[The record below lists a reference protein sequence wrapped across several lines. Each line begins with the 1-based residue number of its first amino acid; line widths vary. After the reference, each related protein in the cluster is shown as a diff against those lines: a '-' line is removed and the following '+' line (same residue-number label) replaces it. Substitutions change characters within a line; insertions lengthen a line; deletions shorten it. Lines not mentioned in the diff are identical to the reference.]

1 MHRTIIVTGGGTGIG
16 RAIAGA
22 FASDGERVFITGR
35 RREVLERTANE
46 IGATAVPF
54 DASNPDE
61 VERALAALPESIDI
75 LVNCA
80 GGNTNFDRPEP
91 VALADHAGRWLANFQ
106 ANVLSAVL
114 VTTALLPRLAS
125 GGAVISFSSI
135 GAEKPSG
142 AYGAAKAAVAA
153 WNTTLSAEV
162 GERDITANVIA
173 PGFIDD
179 TEFFRGNLSDTRRES
194 LREAATLKRVG
205 AVGDITG
212 VVQFLT
218 SPAARFITGQT
229 IHVNGGAWATR

>member
-22 FASDGERVFITGR
+22 FATEGERVFIAGR
-35 RREVLERTANE
+35 RREVLARAASE

-54 DASNPDE
+54 E
-61 VERALAALPESIDI
+61 LALEALPASVDV

-91 VALADHAGRWLANFQ
+91 VTLADQAGRWMANFS

-162 GERDITANVIA
+162 GERDITANVIS

-179 TEFFRGNLSDTRRES
+179 TEFFRGNLSDTRRDA
-194 LREAATLKRVG
+194 LRESASLKRVG
-205 AVGDITG
+205 AVDDITG
-212 VVQFLT
+212 VVQFLA
-218 SPAARFITGQT
+218 SPAARYITGQT